1 MLCDK
6 CGKNNATH
14 FYKQTVNGKSVSM
27 NLCSECAKKVGGFS
41 TISKDPFGLSDLF
54 SGLLFPNVQA
64 AERQTVICKKCGKS
78 FDDIMS
84 DGKIGC
90 SECYV
95 TFESRLAPTI
105 EKIHGNAVH
114 SGKVPRSAGKEVK
127 RKKEL
132 TDLKDR
138 LNEAIKK
145 EDFENAALLRD
156 EIKKLEAN
164 GKGGEADNA

>member
-6 CGKNNATH
+6 CGKNSATH
-14 FYKQTVNGKSVSM
+14 FYNQTVNGKSVAM
-27 NLCSECAKKVGGFS
+27 NLCSECAKKLGGFN
-41 TISKDPFGLSDLF
+41 TITNDPFGLSDLF
-54 SGLLFPNVQA
+54 SGLLFPNSQTT
-64 AERQTVICKKCGKS
+64 ERRTVICKKCGKS

-90 SECYV
+90 SECYA
-95 TFESRLAPTI
+95 TFENRLAPTI

-114 SGKVPRSAGKEVK
+114 LGKVPRSAGKEVK

-132 TDLKDR
+132 NDLKDR
-138 LNEAIKK
+138 LNDAIKK

-156 EIKKLEAN
+156 EIKKLEADE
-164 GKGGEADNA
+164 KGGEVGNA